1 MSQARV
7 QLVDGCLRLSGDLN
21 SQTGPLLRKEGQRLL
36 RQINTPVIR
45 VDCSEVTRSSSVGLS
60 LLLAYMRDA
69 KALGRSLSVL
79 ALPDEMRQIAEV
91 SGLGDV
97 LPLNL
102 I

>member
-1 MSQARV
+1 M
-7 QLVDGCLRLSGDLN
+7 DGCLRLSGDLN

>member
-1 MSQARV
+1 M
-7 QLVDGCLRLSGDLN
+7 DGCLRLSGDLN

-36 RQINTPVIR
+36 RQINMPVIR